1 MPRKNFIRIPQ
12 MKVVV
17 QIKNFTIE
25 NVLDYHIDSS
35 RKRKITTG
43 NICLLGDESK
53 DEIAQKPY

>member
-1 MPRKNFIRIPQ
+1 
-12 MKVVV
+12 MKAVV

-35 RKRKITTG
+35 RKRKITTR

-53 DEIAQKPY
+53 DQIAQKLY